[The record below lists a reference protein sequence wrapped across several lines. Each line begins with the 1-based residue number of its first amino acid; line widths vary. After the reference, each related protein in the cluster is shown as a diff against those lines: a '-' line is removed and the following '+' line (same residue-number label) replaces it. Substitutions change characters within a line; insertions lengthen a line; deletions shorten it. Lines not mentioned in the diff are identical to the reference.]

1 MKKKMREQE
10 ESTGG
15 LKTTEAEETLE
26 TAQLEPWRSKV

>member
-15 LKTTEAEETLE
+15 LKMTEVGETLE